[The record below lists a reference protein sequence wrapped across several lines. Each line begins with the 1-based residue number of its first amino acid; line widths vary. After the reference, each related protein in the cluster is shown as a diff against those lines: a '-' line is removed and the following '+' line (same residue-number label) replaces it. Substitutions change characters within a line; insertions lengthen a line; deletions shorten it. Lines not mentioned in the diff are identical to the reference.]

1 MITRETRGRT
11 AANVLRYVLRT
22 GAHDDQDDTKVT
34 DIYLLNSG
42 LSVLGPMKASEAMQ
56 IVSEISKTRDDLKH
70 TVLHLTFS
78 PSRAEEGRYL
88 EDTKDTLIQSFFAAT
103 DALGVTDRVTLLAF
117 HQPNIPAA
125 ASTPSVHLHA
135 VIPLPSPETGRSVS
149 MHRIRERLNEAC
161 PFEMEIEVASD
172 NEVKKEEV
180 KSEAPPPPVVPFEP
194 PRPVTP
200 PRKKRR
206 RVRDDFEM

>member
-78 PSRAEEGRYL
+78 PSRAE
-88 EDTKDTLIQSFFAAT
+88 
-103 DALGVTDRVTLLAF
+103 
-117 HQPNIPAA
+117 
-125 ASTPSVHLHA
+125 
-135 VIPLPSPETGRSVS
+135 
-149 MHRIRERLNEAC
+149 
-161 PFEMEIEVASD
+161 
-172 NEVKKEEV
+172 
-180 KSEAPPPPVVPFEP
+180 
-194 PRPVTP
+194 
-200 PRKKRR
+200 
-206 RVRDDFEM
+206 

>member
-1 MITRETRGRT
+1 
-11 AANVLRYVLRT
+11 
-22 GAHDDQDDTKVT
+22 
-34 DIYLLNSG
+34 
-42 LSVLGPMKASEAMQ
+42 
-56 IVSEISKTRDDLKH
+56 
-70 TVLHLTFS
+70 
-78 PSRAEEGRYL
+78 
-88 EDTKDTLIQSFFAAT
+88 
-103 DALGVTDRVTLLAF
+103 
-117 HQPNIPAA
+117 
-125 ASTPSVHLHA
+125 
-135 VIPLPSPETGRSVS
+135 

>member
-103 DALGVTDRVTLLAF
+103 DALGVQDRVTLLAF

-125 ASTPSVHLHA
+125 ASTPMG
-135 VIPLPSPETGRSVS
+135 PLPAGMDGPQGRGPDRQGWRHPDICSS
-149 MHRIRERLNEAC
+149 YRQPA
-161 PFEMEIEVASD
+161 
-172 NEVKKEEV
+172 
-180 KSEAPPPPVVPFEP
+180 
-194 PRPVTP
+194 
-200 PRKKRR
+200 
-206 RVRDDFEM
+206 